1 MDMNVQNDV
10 FSRIWQVME
19 TDPGHR
25 GLTTDLPRADL
36 RALGFSLLEA
46 GEVFI
51 ISGFPVQ
58 FAGGKGETDGPVG
71 TANLAA
77 VLEQIGKRVTVIT
90 DEASCAAMLA
100 ACSLY
105 APSAEVLCVPK
116 NGAQAFCYGLLK
128 HRRPTHVIAIE
139 RPGRGQDG
147 HFHNFRGD
155 YIDELLADTDL
166 LLYDKSTVT
175 IGIGDGGNELG
186 MGGFRSMIEERV
198 SHGDLICADAGA
210 DFTLTAGV
218 SNWWGWGIRAVLSAV
233 TGHDL
238 MPTDEQENKLLRA
251 VVSNGCVDG
260 VTGEA
265 VLTVDHLSQEE
276 NLRVLRELRQALRTP
291 DYANMEPAQ
300 ACRLFRSNAIVRP
313 TSGMCSG
320 YAQCNLIVLP
330 SAQAADFREFARR
343 NPFSCPVL
351 EESAPG
357 SRKLKTIAQ
366 DVDLARDFPRY
377 RVWRDGHLVAQP
389 LDVEALWN
397 DDLVAF
403 LIGCSFS
410 FEDALLRA
418 GVPVRHIEEGRNVP
432 MYRTNIDCV
441 PYGAFSGKMVVSMR
455 PMTPEQAELAR
466 QITARMPRVHGAPV
480 EIGNPAR
487 IGIHD
492 LQHPDF
498 GDMVTIRQGEVP
510 VFWPCGVTPQSVLM
524 NACPPFAITHAPGH
538 MLIADVKNIDLMD

>member
-1 MDMNVQNDV
+1 MSDV

-36 RALGFSLLEA
+36 KKLGFSLLEA
-46 GEVFI
+46 GEIFI

-58 FAGGKGETDGPVG
+58 RAGGKGETDGPIG

-77 VLEQIGKRVTVIT
+77 VLELIGKKVTVIT
-90 DEASCAAMLA
+90 DEPSCAAMLA
-100 ACSLY
+100 ACSIY

-116 NGAQAFCYGLLK
+116 QGAQAFCYGLIK
-128 HRRPTHVIAIE
+128 HHKPTHVIAIE
-139 RPGRGQDG
+139 RPGRGADG
-147 HFHNFRGD
+147 HFHNFRGE
-155 YIDELLADTDL
+155 YIDDLLADTDL
-166 LLYDKSTVT
+166 LLYDKNTIT

-186 MGGFRSMIEERV
+186 MGNFRNMIEERV
-198 SHGDLICADAGA
+198 NHGDVICADAPA
-210 DFTLTAGV
+210 DFTLTSGV

-233 TGHDL
+233 TGRDL

-276 NLRVLRELRQALRTP
+276 NLRVLRELRKALQLP
-291 DYANMEPAQ
+291 DYAHMEPAQ
-300 ACRLFRSNAIVRP
+300 ARRLFRDNTMVRP
-313 TSGMCSG
+313 TAGMCAG

-330 SAQAADFREFARR
+330 SKEAADFREFAKR

-351 EESAPG
+351 EESEKG
-357 SRKLKTIAQ
+357 SRYLKTIAR
-366 DVDLARDFPRY
+366 DIDLARDFPRY
-377 RVWRDGHLVAQP
+377 RVWKDGCLVEEPQ
-389 LDVEALWN
+389 DIEALWN

-410 FEDALLRA
+410 FEEALQQA

-432 MYRTNIDCV
+432 MYRTNISCT
-441 PYGAFSGKMVVSMR
+441 PYGEFSGKMVVSMR
-455 PMTPEQAELAR
+455 PMTPEQAKIAAEV
-466 QITARMPRVHGAPV
+466 TARMPRVHGAPV
-480 EIGNPAR
+480 CIGEPEK
-487 IGIHD
+487 IGIHRLD
-492 LQHPDF
+492 HPDF
-498 GDMVTIRQGEVP
+498 GDMVTIHEGEIP
-510 VFWPCGVTPQSVLM
+510 VFFSIGISKVRSYS
-524 NACPPFAITHAPGH
+524 
-538 MLIADVKNIDLMD
+538 

>member
-25 GLTTDLPRADL
+25 GLTTNLPRADL

-300 ACRLFRSNAIVRP
+300 ARRLFRSNTIVRP

-455 PMTPEQAELAR
+455 PMTPEQAKLAR

-480 EIGNPAR
+480 EIGDPAR

>member
-25 GLTTDLPRADL
+25 GLTTNLPRADL

-128 HRRPTHVIAIE
+128 HRKPTHVIAIE
-139 RPGRGQDG
+139 RPGRGLDG

-166 LLYDKSTVT
+166 LLYDKNTVT

-300 ACRLFRSNAIVRP
+300 ARRLFRNNAIVRP

-357 SRKLKTIAQ
+357 SRQLKTIAR

-480 EIGNPAR
+480 EIGDPAR

>member
-128 HRRPTHVIAIE
+128 HRKPTHVIAIE
-139 RPGRGQDG
+139 RPGRGLDG

-166 LLYDKSTVT
+166 LLYDKNTVT

-300 ACRLFRSNAIVRP
+300 ARRLFRSNAIVRP

-357 SRKLKTIAQ
+357 SRQLKTIAR

-432 MYRTNIDCV
+432 MYRTNIDCT

-480 EIGNPAR
+480 EIGDPAR

>member
-166 LLYDKSTVT
+166 LLYDKNTVT

-300 ACRLFRSNAIVRP
+300 ARRLFRSNAIVRP

-357 SRKLKTIAQ
+357 SRQLKTIAR

-480 EIGNPAR
+480 EIGDPAR